1 MSYFKDI
8 DYKGL
13 SNPTKNKHK
22 LTKIFSK
29 DTFLCKN
36 FLSKGKLPDVEIKQF
51 QIVIMCK
58 VKGTLNISIDLG
70 IAIGILF
77 VLALLF
83 MNLSEFLKE
92 TDDENS
98 EEAATFTAAVVEI
111 EVETSDLC
119 KHVTNIFG

>member
-1 MSYFKDI
+1 
-8 DYKGL
+8 
-13 SNPTKNKHK
+13 
-22 LTKIFSK
+22 
-29 DTFLCKN
+29 
-36 FLSKGKLPDVEIKQF
+36 
-51 QIVIMCK
+51 MCK

-119 KHVTNIFG
+119 KHVINIFRRRPLIFLFFCRECVVMLKLC

>member
-1 MSYFKDI
+1 M
-8 DYKGL
+8 
-13 SNPTKNKHK
+13 
-22 LTKIFSK
+22 
-29 DTFLCKN
+29 
-36 FLSKGKLPDVEIKQF
+36 
-51 QIVIMCK
+51 
-58 VKGTLNISIDLG
+58 KGTLNIPNDLG
-70 IAIGILF
+70 IAFGILF

-119 KHVTNIFG
+119 KHVTNIFGSRPFIFLFFCRECVVMLKLC

>member
-1 MSYFKDI
+1 M
-8 DYKGL
+8 
-13 SNPTKNKHK
+13 
-22 LTKIFSK
+22 
-29 DTFLCKN
+29 
-36 FLSKGKLPDVEIKQF
+36 
-51 QIVIMCK
+51 
-58 VKGTLNISIDLG
+58 KGTLNIPIDLG
-70 IAIGILF
+70 IAFGILF

-119 KHVTNIFG
+119 KHVTNIFGSRPLIFLFFCRECVVMLKPC

>member
-1 MSYFKDI
+1 MKF
-8 DYKGL
+8 
-13 SNPTKNKHK
+13 
-22 LTKIFSK
+22 
-29 DTFLCKN
+29 
-36 FLSKGKLPDVEIKQF
+36 
-51 QIVIMCK
+51 
-58 VKGTLNISIDLG
+58 TLIIPINLG
-70 IAIGILF
+70 IAFGILF

-119 KHVTNIFG
+119 KHVTNIFGSRPLIFLFFCRECVVMLKLC

>member
-1 MSYFKDI
+1 M
-8 DYKGL
+8 
-13 SNPTKNKHK
+13 
-22 LTKIFSK
+22 
-29 DTFLCKN
+29 
-36 FLSKGKLPDVEIKQF
+36 
-51 QIVIMCK
+51 
-58 VKGTLNISIDLG
+58 KGTLNIPIDLG
-70 IAIGILF
+70 IAFGILF

-119 KHVTNIFG
+119 KHVTNMFRRRPLIFLFFCRECVVMLKLC

>member
-1 MSYFKDI
+1 
-8 DYKGL
+8 
-13 SNPTKNKHK
+13 
-22 LTKIFSK
+22 
-29 DTFLCKN
+29 
-36 FLSKGKLPDVEIKQF
+36 
-51 QIVIMCK
+51 MCK

>member
-1 MSYFKDI
+1 M
-8 DYKGL
+8 
-13 SNPTKNKHK
+13 
-22 LTKIFSK
+22 
-29 DTFLCKN
+29 
-36 FLSKGKLPDVEIKQF
+36 
-51 QIVIMCK
+51 
-58 VKGTLNISIDLG
+58 KGTLNIPIDLG
-70 IAIGILF
+70 IAFGILF

-119 KHVTNIFG
+119 KHVTNIFGRRPLIFLFFCRECVVMLKLC

>member
-1 MSYFKDI
+1 M
-8 DYKGL
+8 
-13 SNPTKNKHK
+13 
-22 LTKIFSK
+22 
-29 DTFLCKN
+29 
-36 FLSKGKLPDVEIKQF
+36 
-51 QIVIMCK
+51 
-58 VKGTLNISIDLG
+58 KGTLNIPIDLG
-70 IAIGILF
+70 IAFGILF

-119 KHVTNIFG
+119 KHVTNIFRRRPLIFLFFCRECVVMLKLC

>member
-1 MSYFKDI
+1 
-8 DYKGL
+8 
-13 SNPTKNKHK
+13 
-22 LTKIFSK
+22 
-29 DTFLCKN
+29 
-36 FLSKGKLPDVEIKQF
+36 
-51 QIVIMCK
+51 MCK

-119 KHVTNIFG
+119 KHVTNIFRRRPLIFLFFCRECVVMLKLC

>member
-1 MSYFKDI
+1 M
-8 DYKGL
+8 
-13 SNPTKNKHK
+13 
-22 LTKIFSK
+22 
-29 DTFLCKN
+29 
-36 FLSKGKLPDVEIKQF
+36 
-51 QIVIMCK
+51 
-58 VKGTLNISIDLG
+58 KGTLNIPNDLG
-70 IAIGILF
+70 IAFGILF

-119 KHVTNIFG
+119 KHVTNIFRRRPLIFLFFCRECVVMLKLC

>member
-1 MSYFKDI
+1 M
-8 DYKGL
+8 
-13 SNPTKNKHK
+13 
-22 LTKIFSK
+22 
-29 DTFLCKN
+29 
-36 FLSKGKLPDVEIKQF
+36 
-51 QIVIMCK
+51 
-58 VKGTLNISIDLG
+58 KGTLNIPIDLG
-70 IAIGILF
+70 IAFGILF

-119 KHVTNIFG
+119 KHVTNIFGSRPLIFLFFCRECVVMLKLC